1 MNIINA
7 NYAQKGNYSHAY
19 YHYAEPIDYK
29 SYGEEIQNIQEI
41 T

>member
-7 NYAQKGNYSHAY
+7 NYAQKGNYSHY